1 MEGSLERVP
10 SLTLSHYRV
19 LEQIGAGG
27 MGIVYRAHDERLD
40 RDVAVKVLPSGAIGD
55 DVSRKRFRKEAVA
68 LAKLNHPNIATVYEF
83 NTQDGVDFIAM
94 ELVRGTTLDQ
104 GSDLNRDLLVIAEQI
119 ALAIQEAHDHGIVHG
134 DLKPGNIMLTTRNQ
148 VKVLDFGLA
157 RPFRSSGTAT
167 TESLTE
173 TRGAAGTLAYMAPE
187 VLKGM
192 PPDHRS
198 DIWSLGVL
206 LYEICTS
213 GLPFRG
219 KTTFELSSAILSDAP
234 AKIPNTVPEGFRSLL
249 LRCLEKDPSRRY
261 QNASEIVQALESTN
275 RGVSVHGRA
284 DDGRKWRIASAG
296 FVLSALCIVALM
308 GAIPSARQQLGGWLF
323 APAAPHEEKQLA
335 VLRLSASE
343 NDDKEMSAFG
353 NGLTETLAARLIQ
366 LGGNHHLQVVPSSE
380 VRAKGV
386 TTLRE
391 AQQEFGVNLGLELS
405 LRRSGEMIRVN
416 YSLVDAQT
424 HRQLGGDTITAPAS
438 DAFGVE
444 DKVADSVVK
453 SLKIDLQPQEQ
464 ISLTAHGTTE
474 PDAYDYYLQGRG
486 YLQEFQKRENV
497 ESAITVFSHALEKDA
512 HFSLAFA
519 GLGEAYWRRFEF
531 EKQNQW
537 AKQAQE
543 ACEKAAL
550 LNADQAESHACLG
563 LVFNGTGKYQDA
575 VKQYERVL
583 QLEPTNDD
591 AIRGLALGYANLGR
605 IDEAERAYQSAIEA
619 RPHYW
624 RNYNSLGAL
633 FLSKGRYSDAAKM
646 FERVIDLAPDSFRGY
661 SNLGGTYVLLGQYT
675 DAVAA
680 LNRSVAIRPTVDTLS
695 NLATAYFHQRQFDD
709 AANTYSQA
717 TKLNDRDYVVWGNLA
732 DAYHYS
738 GKRQTESVAAY
749 QRAIS
754 LAKLKLEVNS
764 RDASVL
770 GDIASYESMLGNR
783 AEAMAYLSEAFQ
795 VEQRDDPELLFNG
808 ALVHNQLG
816 DTGTALHLLAKALDA
831 GYSPGT
837 VADAP
842 ALYNLHSDPA
852 FQKLLQRQSAR

>member
-1 MEGSLERVP
+1 MEGSLARVP
-10 SLTLSHYRV
+10 SLTLSHYRM

-40 RDVAVKVLPSGAIGD
+40 RDVAVKVLPSGVLGNDA
-55 DVSRKRFRKEAVA
+55 SRKRFRKEAIA

-94 ELVRGTTLDQ
+94 ELVRGTTLDR
-104 GSDLNRDLLVIAEQI
+104 GSDLNRDLLMIAEQI
-119 ALAIQEAHDHGIVHG
+119 ALAIQEAHDQGIVHG
-134 DLKPGNIMLTTRNQ
+134 DLKPGNIMLTTRHQ

-157 RPFRSSGTAT
+157 RPFRLSGTAT

-187 VLKGM
+187 VLRGM
-192 PPDHRS
+192 PLDNRS

-219 KTTFELSSAILSDAP
+219 KTTFELSSAILREAP
-234 AKIPNTVPEGFRSLL
+234 AGIPETVPEGFRALL
-249 LRCLEKDPSRRY
+249 LRCLEKDPLCRY
-261 QNASEIVQALESTN
+261 QNAREIVQALASIN
-275 RGVSVHGRA
+275 QRVSVHGRGN
-284 DDGRKWRIASAG
+284 DGKKRRIAIAG
-296 FVLSALCIVALM
+296 LALSALCTVAFI
-308 GAIPSARQQLGGWLF
+308 GAIPSARQRLGGWLF
-323 APAAPHEEKQLA
+323 ATAATHDEKQLA
-335 VLRLSASE
+335 VLRLSTSE
-343 NDDKEMSAFG
+343 DDDKEISAFG

-366 LGGNHHLQVVPSSE
+366 LGGKHHLQVVPASE

-391 AQQEFGVNLGLELS
+391 AQQEFGVNLGLELT
-405 LRRSGEMIRVN
+405 LRRSGEVVRVN

-438 DAFGVE
+438 DAFAIE
-444 DKVADSVVK
+444 DQVADSVVK

-464 ISLTAHGTTE
+464 VSLTAHGTTE
-474 PDAYDYYLQGRG
+474 PGAYDYYLQGRG
-486 YLQEFQKRENV
+486 YLQEFQRRENV
-497 ESAITVFSHALEKDA
+497 ESAITLFSHALEKDP

-519 GLGEAYWRRFEF
+519 GLGEAYWRRFEL

-543 ACEKAAL
+543 ACEKAAS
-550 LNADQAESHACLG
+550 LNTDQAESHACLG

-575 VKQYERVL
+575 VKEYERVL

-591 AIRGLALGYANLGR
+591 AIRGLASSYANLGR
-605 IDEAERAYQSAIEA
+605 LDEAEKAYRSAIEA
-619 RPHYW
+619 RPYYW

-633 FLSKGRYSDAAKM
+633 FLSNGRYSDAVKM
-646 FERVIDLAPDSFRGY
+646 FSRVIDLAPDSFRGY
-661 SNLGGTYVLLGQYT
+661 SNLGGAYVLLGQYT
-675 DAVAA
+675 DAIVA
-680 LNRSVAIRPTVDTLS
+680 LNRSVAIRPTVDALS
-695 NLATAYFHQRQFDD
+695 NLATAYFHQRRFDD
-709 AANTYSQA
+709 AANTYA
-717 TKLNDRDYVVWGNLA
+717 EAAKLNPRDYVVWGNLA

-738 GKRQTESVAAY
+738 GKKQAESAAAY
-749 QRAIS
+749 REAIS
-754 LAKLKLEVNS
+754 LAKLKLEVNP

-783 AEAMAYLSEAFQ
+783 ADAMTHLSRAFQ
-795 VEQRDDPELLFNG
+795 LEQRDDPELLFNG
-808 ALVHNQLG
+808 ALVHNQFG
-816 DTGTALHLLAKALDA
+816 DKAAALRLLAKALDA
-831 GYSPGT
+831 GYSPDT

-842 ALYNLHSDPA
+842 ALYNLHSDPV
-852 FQKLLQRQSAR
+852 FQQLLQQKSAK